1 MPELIGSSRFN
12 IDLRGS
18 SMRLVFTFGA
28 ALSLLACGS
37 PGPGGDD
44 DGVTPDA
51 GDLPPTDGFRIT
63 SPDVD
68 IQPGQEITYCYYFRT
83 PNTKMVGIKR
93 WKSEM
98 TAGSHHLI
106 LYTTGNTDV
115 KPPGTVSSQGCG
127 GGAGGGLNVP
137 TWTYSAQTPTADLQL
152 PADDGT
158 GMPLGMDIAPNTA
171 AFIQMHYL
179 NTTDNVIKAH
189 VQVDAEAHADGTAY
203 TKTAAYVTFYGNIS
217 IPPGAVDH
225 VEPDNL
231 AMTTCNVPAGS
242 KFWLISTHAHK
253 QAVKTNVR
261 DSSAM
266 VFESEDWEHPTPRM
280 HMAAPYFE
288 FASGKLTYSCTYT
301 NDQENASRTVTTGD
315 SAATDE
321 MCMASGYFFPATK
334 PVFCYNNFIVP

>member
-1 MPELIGSSRFN
+1 MCLKRPRRFKV
-12 IDLRGS
+12 GH
-18 SMRLVFTFGA
+18 
-28 ALSLLACGS
+28 
-37 PGPGGDD
+37 
-44 DGVTPDA
+44 
-51 GDLPPTDGFRIT
+51 
-63 SPDVD
+63 
-68 IQPGQEITYCYYFRT
+68 YFRT
-83 PNTKMVGIKR
+83 PNTKMIGVKR

-98 TAGSHHLI
+98 TPGSHHLI

-115 KPPGTVSSQGCG
+115 KPPGTISAQGCG

-158 GMPLGMDIAPNTA
+158 GTPLGMDVAPNTA

-189 VQVDAEAHADGTAY
+189 VQLDAEAHPDGTTY

-217 IPPGAVDH
+217 IPPMNANPPGIAWR
-225 VEPDNL
+225 EPHLTL
-231 AMTTCNVPAGS
+231 ADATCAVPAGS

-253 QAVKTNVR
+253 QAVKTEVL
-261 DSSAM
+261 DGGAM
-266 VFESEDWEHPTPRM
+266 VFESNDWEHPMPRM
-280 HMAAPYFE
+280 HMAAPYYE
-288 FASGKLTYSCTYT
+288 FQSGSLTYSCTYDNT
-301 NDQENASRTVTTGD
+301 GDNKMRTVTTGD

-334 PVFCYNNFIVP
+334 PVFCYNKFVVPN